1 MKTDT
6 IKINDKTVILKELP
20 ATEGYTT
27 AMRFRKAFAERDAD
41 EMRRCLITMLKVCEL
56 DLGDGRTSVLD
67 NDLIINQHFN
77 VSELLELQDVLINFN
92 FGFLMDGDHSN
103 SSIE

>member
-6 IKINDKTVILKELP
+6 KKINGKTVILKELP
-20 ATEGYTT
+20 ATEGYTI

-41 EMRRCLITMLKVCEL
+41 EMRHCLITMLKVCEL
-56 DLGDGRTSVLD
+56 DLGDGRTSALD

-77 VSELLELQDVLINFN
+77 VSELLELQDTLINFN
-92 FGFLMDGDHSN
+92 FGFLMGGDHSN
-103 SSIE
+103 S